1 MNLGELKYKLTEIKN
16 LFSDIDFDELDK
28 DEPAL
33 SASDELDDIIS
44 EIQEAELGVKY
55 TLSIIDNLL

>member
-1 MNLGELKYKLTEIKN
+1 MNLQEVKSNLTKIQN
-16 LFSDIDFDELDK
+16 LFSEIDFDELDR
-28 DEPAL
+28 DEPVLCA
-33 SASDELDDIIS
+33 AGQLDDIIS